1 MLKEGSGGPFN
12 HHSIGLARHQHQ
24 TTFEKYTISP
34 ANRHTSTFNISYYNL
49 YYIQYVYIY
58 IHIERE
64 REYVFS
70 IIGPSCSFLY
80 KLISSTP
87 PGGGLQSCRG
97 LIILPDT
104 PKWIPKR
111 QSSGLPLRWRGG
123 SQAIG
128 YRDSSLK
135 LPRVSMDNLLG
146 LASCMISPKALV
158 AALRT

>member
-64 REYVFS
+64 NMYFPLLVHHLPSYTSWYHLLHPGEVFNLAADWS
-70 IIGPSCSFLY
+70 SFQ
-80 KLISSTP
+80 TP
-87 PGGGLQSCRG
+87 QN
-97 LIILPDT
+97 
-104 PKWIPKR
+104 
-111 QSSGLPLRWRGG
+111 G
-123 SQAIG
+123 SP
-128 YRDSSLK
+128 RDSH
-135 LPRVSMDNLLG
+135 LG
-146 LASCMISPKALV
+146 CLSGGEVVLRLSAIVIRPWNSREFQWTTCWDSP
-158 AALRT
+158 AAWFPQRHW